1 MVRKNWLFIILL
13 TLSLILA
20 ACGAAPTQEA
30 APAQEE
36 AETKVEEAVPAA
48 ESETEDTAAEGEAE
62 ETAAEGEA
70 EEAAAESKEGQPEL
84 ASELSVYNWADYI
97 EESLLQ
103 KYEEEYGVKI
113 IYDTFASNE
122 DLLAKL
128 QAGATGY
135 DVIVP
140 SDYMVAQMIE
150 LGMLAEIDHNNIPNL
165 KNIAPF
171 NLDAPYDPGNK
182 HCVPYQWGTTGLA
195 YQTAVAGDNP
205 PTSWAAI
212 FDPEQ
217 AKTWSE
223 AGGINV
229 LNDQRELMAAAFKHL
244 GYSVNDKDE
253 AHLEEAKNV
262 ILGAKPYI
270 KTFNSEDYDDSLLIP
285 GEVAISQAWSGDAA
299 KATYETTD
307 EATGES
313 EWGYAVPDEGGLVWQ
328 DNLCV
333 TATSEKKATAEHFMN
348 FLLEAENGAAISNYT
363 YYPSPN
369 EAAKAHILPEILED
383 PAIYPSEETLKKL
396 EWAESLGETIFVY
409 DRIWTEIKSQ

>member
-1 MVRKNWLFIILL
+1 MVRKNWLFVMLL
-13 TLSLILA
+13 TLSLILG

-36 AETKVEEAVPAA
+36 AAP
-48 ESETEDTAAEGEAE
+48 AAEGE
-62 ETAAEGEA
+62 TAAGGEA
-70 EEAAAESKEGQPEL
+70 EEAAPESKEGQPEL

-97 EESLLQ
+97 DESLLQ

-150 LGMLAEIDHNNIPNL
+150 LGLLAEIDHNNIPNL
-165 KNIAPF
+165 KNITPF

-195 YQTAVAGDNP
+195 YQTEAAGDNP
-205 PTSWAAI
+205 PASWGAI
-212 FDPEQ
+212 LDPAQ
-217 AKTWSE
+217 AQKWAE

-229 LNDQRELMAAAFKHL
+229 LNDQRELMAIALKYL
-244 GYSVNDKDE
+244 GYSLNDKDE

-285 GEVAISQAWSGDAA
+285 GEVAISHAWSGDAA
-299 KATYETTD
+299 KAIYETTD
-307 EATGES
+307 EASGES
-313 EWGYAVPDEGGLVWQ
+313 EWGYVIPEEGAMVWQ
-328 DNLCV
+328 DNFCV

-348 FLLEAENGAAISNYT
+348 FMLEAENAAAVTNYT
-363 YYPSPN
+363 YYASPN
-369 EAAKAHILPEILED
+369 EAARAHILPEILED
-383 PAIYPSEETLKKL
+383 PGIYPSEETLQKL